1 MASTSDHI
9 TPEQAALIREAKLFF
24 VASVAPDLSA
34 GPAGQGPVN
43 LSPKGGAPLHII
55 DDRTVAY
62 LDFRGSGNETARH
75 AQAGGGSGDAQAGGG
90 SGDAK
95 HQGPLT
101 LMVMSLDA
109 QDAAIV
115 RLYGHA
121 TVTPLDQSPHADRL
135 RADAPGVPGLPERQV
150 VEVRVESTA
159 TSCGYGVPVY
169 EYAGDRDQAARGR
182 RYKE

>member
-1 MASTSDHI
+1 MASTSDCI
-9 TPEQAALIREAKLFF
+9 THEQANLIRRAKLFF
-24 VASVAPDLSA
+24 VASAAPDLSP
-34 GPAGQGPVN
+34 GPLGQGPVN

-75 AQAGGGSGDAQAGGG
+75 AQ
-90 SGDAK
+90 
-95 HQGPLT
+95 HNGPLT
-101 LMVMSLDA
+101 PH
-109 QDAAIV
+109 
-115 RLYGHA
+115 GH
-121 TVTPLDQSPHADRL
+121 VTRCARRRHRPPLRPRPRHPLDQSPHAEQL

-150 VEVRVESTA
+150 VTLRIDSTA

-182 RYKE
+182 RYKQ